1 MRTGE
6 HDHEEKTALL
16 KCANEEIYDGV
27 RQPCC
32 RCGGVAIWHPAQLPH
47 IFLDQP
53 LQKGSVESIEMG
65 TTVVEFSQLRFR
77 RASGDSA
84 VAVQWDSDRLCQRI
98 GEVLGSFEFTFRV

>member
-1 MRTGE
+1 MRTEE

-53 LQKGSVESIEMG
+53 LQKGSDRIDRNG
-65 TTVVEFSQLRFR
+65 DNRGGIFS
-77 RASGDSA
+77 AAISTS
-84 VAVQWDSDRLCQRI
+84 V
-98 GEVLGSFEFTFRV
+98 